1 MYVVIYIVL
10 LSWYFSLDFTLSIF
24 VVDICV
30 ISTIVH
36 AGKPVECILII
47 GILKED
53 MKGSSFRKIY
63 TGEVRYPKEMPKN
76 SIAPSLLSTKVST
89 KKKSDVSRNVRRMR
103 SERVNLFFVSLF
115 AWLRTFWRVPLRKF
129 SRFRPLKISR
139 ERYQPIIMTGKSL
152 PDVLSTALRPVEYAA
167 ATYCTMCQNNKKLSA
182 SSWFIMLHPDLPRFI
197 LTHPDSSWVH
207 LLVKFVFQNELR

>member
-1 MYVVIYIVL
+1 
-10 LSWYFSLDFTLSIF
+10 
-24 VVDICV
+24 
-30 ISTIVH
+30 
-36 AGKPVECILII
+36 
-47 GILKED
+47 
-53 MKGSSFRKIY
+53 MKGSFFRKIY

-103 SERVNLFFVSLF
+103 SERVNLFFFSLSLF

-152 PDVLSTALRPVEYAA
+152 PDVLSTALRPVEYTAA
-167 ATYCTMCQNNKKLSA
+167 AYCTMCQNNKKLSD
-182 SSWFIMLHPDLPRFI
+182 SSCFI
-197 LTHPDSSWVH
+197 LIYPDSSWSIQIH
-207 LLVKFVFQNELR
+207 PEITCW